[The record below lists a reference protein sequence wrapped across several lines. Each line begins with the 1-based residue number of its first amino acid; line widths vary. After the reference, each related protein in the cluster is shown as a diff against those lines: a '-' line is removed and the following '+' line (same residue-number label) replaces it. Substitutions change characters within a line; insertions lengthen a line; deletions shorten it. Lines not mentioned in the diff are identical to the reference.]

1 MYVDHNQFAT
11 TNPKL
16 ADARRQLRQRVSAPV
31 EIHAPAWG
39 NFEGRLLDLSPDGCR
54 ISTTT
59 RFAPGTPLT
68 IAIAGG
74 FPVPAVMIWSHG
86 DECGLRF
93 GAIDHRAIVA
103 QLLEV
108 LSD

>member
-1 MYVDHNQFAT
+1 MFVDHSQFIT

-16 ADARRQLRQRVSAPV
+16 ADARRQLRRRVSAPV

-39 NFEGRLLDLSPDGCR
+39 NFEGRLLDLSTDGCR
-54 ISTTT
+54 IATATQ
-59 RFAPGTPLT
+59 FAPGTPLT
-68 IAIAGG
+68 LSIAGG
-74 FPVPAVMIWSHG
+74 FAVPATIIWSDAG
-86 DECGLRF
+86 ESGLRF

-103 QLLEV
+103 QLLTV